1 MKLLI
6 AVLFTLVIIL
16 TMILV
21 GHNIDNYI
29 SSIPEADED
38 DLLYGP
44 NSKECKQCLINRNT
58 NPNVNC
64 NIVCDKKLNII

>member
-6 AVLFTLVIIL
+6 AVLFTLIIIL
-16 TMILV
+16 TMMLV
-21 GHNIDNYI
+21 GYNIDYY
-29 SSIPEADED
+29 IPEGDED

-44 NSKECKQCLINRNT
+44 NTEECKQCLINRQT

-64 NIVCDKKLNII
+64 YIVCNKKLNI